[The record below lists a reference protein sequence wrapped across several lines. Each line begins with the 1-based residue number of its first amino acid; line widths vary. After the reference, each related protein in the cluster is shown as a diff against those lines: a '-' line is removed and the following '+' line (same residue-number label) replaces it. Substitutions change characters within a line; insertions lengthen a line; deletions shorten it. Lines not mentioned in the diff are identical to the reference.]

1 MIKIIAGAA
10 LFVFAFANS
19 TLATDIDTV
28 TITIIAS
35 GETHAML
42 YPCDCPNDPGG
53 GLAERAAVLKKNG
66 DPGAMLLLDA
76 GGFAGGGIYDD
87 ATGGRSADSQ
97 RTLSTVRAMGMM
109 KYDAAAIGDDDLQYG
124 GTWLAKA
131 AAAADLRLISA
142 NCFFKGGKSIVP
154 SYRVVVKK
162 GIRFAVT
169 ALTTPER
176 LFPRDD
182 SCMVLPP
189 VSSLRKIWKEM
200 GAKADYRVIL
210 SHLGEEMTAA
220 LADSFPECDIIVN
233 GHRKSTSSPASIR
246 GRTLIMQFG
255 YQGKKLSSAKVRCS
269 KKRHSMDVEGGEWLA
284 VGPAGGADS
293 AVGSVI
299 RAAGEVRTRAVYD
312 LYIMGQCPYGCTA
325 LREFIGFVK
334 KFPDVEWNVW
344 FIGSVIPGTD
354 DSLSSLH
361 GSEELNDEMTSLAV
375 KTLYPDRWL
384 PFLAAWSAEGG
395 ATRSVMKTLRLDTT
409 AVAAWVRTSGRQ
421 ALADHFRRSMR
432 LNISASPTLLI
443 NNAVFE
449 KAIESGPLARAH
461 CLLLRKSAKGMALP
475 AYCDSLPDCFDDNDC
490 RKKGMTGQCLQSG
503 KCGFT
508 PDAPFPF
515 TALVADSTVQHP
527 ERTVIATTE
536 ELFPNVATETV
547 TLNSAKGRMMMK
559 TYDPPSLPFYLFG
572 DGIARAHNFS
582 RIESGL
588 KRVAGGFV
596 FKDGITPKN
605 YFPQRR
611 KSPHALELFI
621 DPLFA
626 GAAQVI
632 RAVCSDTL
640 FAKKV
645 RIAPVIYADP
655 KTTAGT
661 PAIDEKIRR
670 EEALRWLV
678 LDTLYHDSFLRY
690 ISQCAR
696 DPGSSYWFIN
706 LSTIG
711 IAQDVFIEQI
721 SAQADRL
728 FDHWRLLDGLG
739 IRDPIALLIENR
751 EVVVIKNEAEFASVL
766 ASVQP
771 SAGNSR

>member
-1 MIKIIAGAA
+1 M
-10 LFVFAFANS
+10 
-19 TLATDIDTV
+19 
-28 TITIIAS
+28 
-35 GETHAML
+35 
-42 YPCDCPNDPGG
+42 
-53 GLAERAAVLKKNG
+53 
-66 DPGAMLLLDA
+66 
-76 GGFAGGGIYDD
+76 
-87 ATGGRSADSQ
+87 
-97 RTLSTVRAMGMM
+97 
-109 KYDAAAIGDDDLQYG
+109 
-124 GTWLAKA
+124 
-131 AAAADLRLISA
+131 
-142 NCFFKGGKSIVP
+142 
-154 SYRVVVKK
+154 
-162 GIRFAVT
+162 T

-182 SCMVLPP
+182 SCMVFPP
-189 VSSLRKIWKEM
+189 ISSLRKIWGEM
-200 GAKADYRVIL
+200 GAKADYRIIL

-233 GHRKSTSSPASIR
+233 GHRKSTPSPVSVR

-255 YQGKKLSSAKVRCS
+255 YQGKKLSCARVRCS
-269 KKRHSMDVEGGEWLA
+269 KNRHSMDIEGGEWLP

-293 AVGSVI
+293 AVASVI
-299 RAAGEVRTRAVYD
+299 RTAGEAKARTVYD

-325 LREFIGFVK
+325 LRAFIDFVK

-384 PFLAAWSAEGG
+384 SFLDAWSAEGA
-395 ATRSVMKTLRLDTT
+395 ATRPVMKTLRLDTT
-409 AVAAWVRTSGRQ
+409 AVAAWVRVSGRQ
-421 ALADHFRRSMR
+421 AIADHFRRSMR

-461 CLLLRKSAKGMALP
+461 CLLLRKTPAETALP
-475 AYCDSLPDCFDDNDC
+475 KYCDSLPDCFDDNDC

-527 ERTVIATTE
+527 ERTVIATTG
-536 ELFPNVATETV
+536 ELFPNVSMETV
-547 TLNSAKGRMMMK
+547 TMNSVKGRMMMK

-582 RIESGL
+582 RVESGL
-588 KRVAGGFV
+588 QRVGGGFV
-596 FKDGITPKN
+596 FRDGIMPKN
-605 YFPQRR
+605 YFPRR
-611 KSPHALELFI
+611 GRSPGALELFI

-626 GAAQVI
+626 GAAQVV

-645 RIAPVIYADP
+645 RIAPVIYTDP
-655 KTTAGT
+655 KTPAGVT
-661 PAIDEKIRR
+661 AIDEKIRR

-678 LDTLYHDSFLRY
+678 LDSLYHDGFLRY
-690 ISQCAR
+690 LSLCVR

-711 IAQDVFIEQI
+711 IAQDVFIKQI
-721 SAQADRL
+721 GAQADRL
-728 FDHWRLLDGLG
+728 SDHWRLLDGLG
-739 IRDPIALLIENR
+739 IRDPIALLIDNR
-751 EVVVIKNEAEFASVL
+751 EVVVIKNEAAFASVF
-766 ASVQP
+766 AAVQP